1 MRLSSQNHGWSLL
14 PKLKAGPKPR
24 GLGKHWAEQGTRTV
38 SARSKDGTS
47 QASQVGGKT
56 ARPTSPARSSACS
69 GEVRSPGAGVENL
82 TTAYI
87 LFIVG

>member
-1 MRLSSQNHGWSLL
+1 M
-14 PKLKAGPKPR
+14 
-24 GLGKHWAEQGTRTV
+24 